1 MKLDYDAEDDILY
14 FHFRDGP
21 AGSVKEVEDNVMVE
35 LDDEG
40 EVMGIEVWAAK
51 KKGILRQLTKAVSR

>member
-1 MKLDYDAEDDILY
+1 MTQKRIILY

-21 AGSVKEVEDNVMVE
+21 AGSVKGVEDDVMVE

-40 EVMGIEVWAAK
+40 EVMGIEVWDAK
-51 KKGILRQLTKAVSR
+51 KKGILRRLTKAVSR